1 MMISRIKGVIWD
13 REDFIHFA
21 GVTIEIS
28 GLGLYL
34 FVPKWDLGETVIGDE
49 IELFTD
55 FVIRED
61 SMVLYG
67 FSSSPRRSLFRTVQ
81 TVSGVGPKVA
91 LTMISS
97 TITEELIEAIVEA
110 DLAYLEKLPGIG
122 KKVASRIVLEL
133 REKMN
138 IPQKREKNWR
148 SDITQGLVN
157 LGYGE
162 KEAEEA
168 LKNIDKDL
176 DPKSALKAALASL
189 NSRRG

>member
-1 MMISRIKGVIWD
+1 MISRIKGVIWD
-13 REDFIHFA
+13 REDFIHFS
-21 GVTIEIS
+21 GITIELS

-34 FVPKWDLGETVIGDE
+34 LVPKWDLGSAALGDE

-55 FVIRED
+55 FIVRED
-61 SMVLYG
+61 AMVLYG
-67 FSSSPRRSLFRTVQ
+67 FSSSPRRSLFRTLQ

-97 TITEELIEAIVEA
+97 TNTEELVEAIVES
-110 DLAYLEKLPGIG
+110 DLSFLEKLPGIG

-133 REKMN
+133 KEKMN
-138 IPQKREKNWR
+138 IPSRPDKSWR

-157 LGYGE
+157 LGYSE
-162 KEAEEA
+162 KEAGEA
-168 LKNIDKDL
+168 LENVDKDL

-189 NSRRG
+189 NSKRG